1 MPVYEYSCDK
11 CKRKVTVMMT
21 ISEHEKRRVACPKC
35 GGKALRPL
43 ISSFLTQTS
52 RKS

>member
-1 MPVYEYSCDK
+1 MPVYEYACAK
-11 CKRKVTVMMT
+11 CKRSVTVMMS
-21 ISEHEKRRVACPKC
+21 ISQHEKGRVACPKC
-35 GGKALRPL
+35 GGKKLRPL